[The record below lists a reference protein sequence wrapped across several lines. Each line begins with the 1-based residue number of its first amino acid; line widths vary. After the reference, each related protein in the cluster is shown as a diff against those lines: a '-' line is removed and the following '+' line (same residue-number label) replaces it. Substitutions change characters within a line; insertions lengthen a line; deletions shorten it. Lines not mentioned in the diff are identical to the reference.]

1 MRAACHAFAAWSNV
15 GADTARLSPR
25 GSGMRPAASSDS
37 TNAARILASRM
48 VRNEP
53 AKRAAR
59 VRRQDQREPVLS
71 TEPVEEPHQVDDGA
85 FLVCVASVV
94 TDAHAGEAFP
104 EAVRAAATI
113 RAASAS
119 TRSA

>member
-25 GSGMRPAASSDS
+25 GSGMRPAGSSDS

-85 FLVCVASVV
+85 FLVCVASVRLV
-94 TDAHAGEAFP
+94 VRVEDENSRPMLGPDLLQRDAVPA
-104 EAVRAAATI
+104 
-113 RAASAS
+113 
-119 TRSA
+119 